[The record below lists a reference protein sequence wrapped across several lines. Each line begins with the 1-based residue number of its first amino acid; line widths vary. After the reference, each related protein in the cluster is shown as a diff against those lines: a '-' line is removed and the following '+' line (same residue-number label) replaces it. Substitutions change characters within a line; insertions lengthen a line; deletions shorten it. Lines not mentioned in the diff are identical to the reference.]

1 MNDTKPLG
9 RKAYGSIAH
18 LPGSRMGP
26 GDHACHPGQKVIA
39 TEKVRDRHDLV
50 YVQEKLDG
58 SCTAVAKVSGEI
70 IALGRAGWRADSS
83 PYLQHVMFHDWVMAN
98 RSRFD
103 ALLNEG
109 ERVVGEWLA
118 QAHGTRYDLTG
129 REPWVPF
136 DIMRETDRLPV
147 YVTMLRTATVGFAS
161 PALLAVGP
169 TTIEAAMARLG
180 EFGHYGALDP
190 AEGVVWRV
198 ERDGKV
204 DYLLKYVRPEKVD
217 GCYLESQTNAE
228 AIWNWQP

>member
-169 TTIEAAMARLG
+169 TTIEAAARSWIR
-180 EFGHYGALDP
+180 P
-190 AEGVVWRV
+190 IQRRV
-198 ERDGKV
+198 
-204 DYLLKYVRPEKVD
+204 P
-217 GCYLESQTNAE
+217 
-228 AIWNWQP
+228 